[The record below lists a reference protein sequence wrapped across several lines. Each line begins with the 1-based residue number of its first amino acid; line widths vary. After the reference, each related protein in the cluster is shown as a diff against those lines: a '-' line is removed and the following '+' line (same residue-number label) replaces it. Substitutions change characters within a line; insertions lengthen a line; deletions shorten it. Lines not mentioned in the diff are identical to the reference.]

1 MTQTLRSDTFTFG
14 GAIFQLS
21 QALTTG
27 RVSSLHFLSS
37 LFFSFSLFLT
47 KLSTFLRYHK
57 LKKVGKRFCLH
68 VSNTDFLFSFFLSE
82 VLIFNILESVRHEHY
97 VFHFSI
103 PHFPLLQLVLSFP
116 YYFTKLWL
124 LWSLLFIHTDT
135 HMYMHKHKHRMSPF
149 SAAHMCFGLTICD
162 WTAYL
167 WQDFSM
173 KIDSGDLTVCISI

>member
-68 VSNTDFLFSFFLSE
+68 VSNTDFLFSFLLSE
-82 VLIFNILESVRHEHY
+82 VLIFNIWKVSDMNTMYFIFPFHIS
-97 VFHFSI
+97 HFSNSSYLSPTTSQSYDFCDHCYSYTQTHTCTCI
-103 PHFPLLQLVLSFP
+103 NTNTEWVHLVLPICVLDWPFVIGQPIYDRIFP
-116 YYFTKLWL
+116 WRLILVT
-124 LWSLLFIHTDT
+124 
-135 HMYMHKHKHRMSPF
+135 
-149 SAAHMCFGLTICD
+149 
-162 WTAYL
+162 
-167 WQDFSM
+167 
-173 KIDSGDLTVCISI
+173 